1 MLMRVLIV
9 LCILPFLA
17 ACGTTRV
24 VASPVAVEIEGAVQW
39 QDVPA
44 DLLVLHQKAPIPSE
58 LTYGEAM
65 QLWSADRGI
74 IDTLLGQL
82 EGIASLNDEDP
93 D

>member
-1 MLMRVLIV
+1 MLMRVSIV
-9 LCILPFLA
+9 LCILIFLA

-24 VASPVAVEIEGAVQW
+24 VASPVPVEVPGPVQW

-44 DLLVLHQKAPIPSE
+44 ALLVLHQKATIPGE

-82 EGIASLNDEDP
+82 EGISSLNDEDP
-93 D
+93 E

>member
-1 MLMRVLIV
+1 MRVSIV

-39 QDVPA
+39 QDIPA
-44 DLLVLHQKAPIPSE
+44 DLLVFHQKTTIPEE

-74 IDTLLGQL
+74 IDTLLGQI
-82 EGIASLNDEDP
+82 EGISTLNNESQNQ
-93 D
+93 